1 MYITLL
7 LQKLQY
13 LTVFVLQ
20 QFLFWQK
27 TEAFMLYA
35 LGRRCFTALMMGVV
49 MTPHNE
55 GREEAGPLL
64 AKYLQ
69 HILAT
74 ILGTVK
80 LVSKAS

>member
-1 MYITLL
+1 
-7 LQKLQY
+7 
-13 LTVFVLQ
+13 
-20 QFLFWQK
+20 
-27 TEAFMLYA
+27 MLYA